1 MRFSAHGFLIS
12 DRINRMDKMNGASG
26 ASDIEGKAA
35 TGSGER
41 GGSRASFNSE
51 NSNGEDSV
59 DSVHSVEKPLPNSR
73 KVHVSGKLHHDIR
86 VPLREI
92 SLAPTK
98 SMNGEIE
105 LNEPVRVYD
114 TSGPWGDP
122 DFHGDVTQGLPPLRA
137 KWIRDR
143 GDVEE
148 YEERVVRPIDDGW
161 LSEKH
166 AAEVERKR
174 RTPNAERPT
183 SNGSDEN
190 STFDIR
196 HSSFAGRKPLRAR
209 SGCAVTQLAYARRG
223 IITPEME
230 FIAIRENGR
239 TVAGNSDPGAAIN
252 DCGYSRNDLRQQ
264 HAGESS
270 GANIP
275 DEVTPEFVRA
285 EVARGRAII
294 PANIN
299 HPESEPMIIGRNF
312 LVKINANIGN
322 SAVASSIEEE
332 VEKMRW
338 ATKWGAD
345 TVMDLSTG
353 KNIHAT
359 REWII
364 RNSPVPI
371 GTVPIYQAVEKVGGR
386 AEELTWEIYRDTL
399 IEQAEQG
406 VDYFTVH
413 AGVLLRYIPLT
424 ANRATGIVS
433 RGGSIMAKWCLAHHQ
448 ESFLYTHWDKI
459 CEIMAVYDVSFSI
472 GDGLRPGSI
481 ADANDEAQFA
491 ELYTQGELTQR
502 AWKHHVQVMNEG
514 PGHIPMHM
522 IKENME
528 KQLEWCDE
536 APFYTLGPLTTDIA
550 PGYDHITSAIGAAMI
565 GWYGTAMLCYVTP
578 KEHLGLPNKK
588 DVKDGVIAYKIAAH
602 AADLAKGHPG
612 AQHRDNAISKARF
625 EFRWEDQFNLSLDP
639 ETARE
644 FHDETLPAE
653 GAKTAHFCSMCGP
666 HFCSMR
672 ITEDVRRYAAE
683 QGISENEA
691 LEKGLKEKS
700 AEFVEKGAELYAK
713 T

>member
-1 MRFSAHGFLIS
+1 MPDGRFQPCEFSAHGFMNSLSTDS
-12 DRINRMDKMNGASG
+12 DGNNLLKSAQSADEPSA
-26 ASDIEGKAA
+26 
-35 TGSGER
+35 
-41 GGSRASFNSE
+41 
-51 NSNGEDSV
+51 
-59 DSVHSVEKPLPNSR
+59 LPNS
-73 KVHVSGKLHHDIR
+73 KKIYVSGKLHPDIR
-86 VPLREI
+86 VPFREI

-98 SMNGEIE
+98 SMNGETE
-105 LNEPVRVYD
+105 ANEPVRVYD
-114 TSGPWGDP
+114 TSGLWGDP
-122 DFHGDVTQGLPPLRA
+122 SVMLDPLRGLPPLR
-137 KWIRDR
+137 RDWVLKR
-143 GDVEE
+143 GDVDEIE
-148 YEERVVRPIDDGW
+148 GRVVRPIDDGY
-161 LSEKH
+161 LSDKH
-166 AAEVERKR
+166 AAVAVK
-174 RTPNAERPT
+174 RPT
-183 SNGSDEN
+183 FNG
-190 STFDIR
+190 
-196 HSSFAGRKPLRAR
+196 AGAPSRRKPLRA
-209 SGCAVTQLAYARRG
+209 SAGHPVTQLWYARQG
-223 IITPEME
+223 IVTPEME
-230 FIAIRENGR
+230 FIAIRENLGR
-239 TVAGNSDPGAAIN
+239 ERQKEELKIKKGNGSDPELLN
-252 DCGYSRNDLRQQ
+252 SSFLLHTSDRNSLA
-264 HAGESS
+264 HEHVGESF
-270 GANIP
+270 GANVPREI
-275 DEVTPEFVRA
+275 TPEFVRS

-371 GTVPIYQAVEKVGGR
+371 GTVPIYQALEKVGGR

-424 ANRATGIVS
+424 AQRATGIVS

-448 ESFLYTHWDKI
+448 ESFLYTHWDDI
-459 CEIMAVYDVSFSI
+459 CEIMAAYDISFSI

-491 ELYTQGELTQR
+491 ELYTQGELTKR
-502 AWKHHVQVMNEG
+502 AWAYHVQVMNEG
-514 PGHIPMHM
+514 PGHVPMHL
-522 IKENME
+522 IRENME

-565 GWYGTAMLCYVTP
+565 GWYGCAMLCYVTP

-612 AQHRDNAISKARF
+612 AQYRDNAISKARF

-639 ETARE
+639 ETALA
-644 FHDETLPAE
+644 FHDETLPME
-653 GAKTAHFCSMCGP
+653 GAKSAHFCSMCGP
-666 HFCSMR
+666 HFCSMK
-672 ITEDVRRYAAE
+672 ITEDVRKYAAE
-683 QGISENEA
+683 HAIDENAAIEH
-691 LEKGLKEKS
+691 GMKEKA
-700 AEFVEKGAELYAK
+700 AEFQHSGAEIYSK
-713 T
+713 P